1 MNALERVLEVQKQ
14 NLFPRLGKGA
24 GILGELYREGQ
35 RCLSGW
41 SRICPCPEPTGFCL
55 AKKKWIGLVEE
66 YYGGMPFGL
75 SGYEPFYVIE
85 AMTVSQF
92 RQSGLTATVEVP
104 CGIVKDTSL
113 GMRTTIRVGVHGTTW
128 KTIVDLSDL
137 QDDDAALA
145 VGVDAVVKLQK
156 AEFRK

>member
-41 SRICPCPEPTGFCL
+41 SRICPCPEPTGF
-55 AKKKWIGLVEE
+55 GLVEE

-104 CGIVKDTSL
+104 YSTV
-113 GMRTTIRVGVHGTTW
+113 RTTIRVGSQGTTW
-128 KTIVDLSDL
+128 KTLVDLADL

>member
-1 MNALERVLEVQKQ
+1 M
-14 NLFPRLGKGA
+14 PLGMV
-24 GILGELYREGQ
+24 ED
-35 RCLSGW
+35 LS
-41 SRICPCPEPTGFCL
+41 SPEPTGFCL

-104 CGIVKDTSL
+104 YSTV
-113 GMRTTIRVGVHGTTW
+113 RTTIRVGSQGTTW
-128 KTIVDLSDL
+128 KTLVDLADL